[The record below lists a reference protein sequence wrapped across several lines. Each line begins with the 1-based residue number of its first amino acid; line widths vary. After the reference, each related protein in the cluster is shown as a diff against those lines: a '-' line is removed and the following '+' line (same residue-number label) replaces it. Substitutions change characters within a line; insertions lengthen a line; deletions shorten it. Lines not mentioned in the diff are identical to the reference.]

1 MNASVTMRQ
10 AGQSST
16 VVIRG
21 AHTCIHFFGTLCV
34 CVCVYIYIYIYISAD
49 LRIKSFWYNCILKLC
64 GGAYGK
70 YTFWVSNHMVGSTTK
85 IATDIGF
92 SNKGQSCRRGKK
104 SSGLSVT
111 QIVLLSCYF

>member
-1 MNASVTMRQ
+1 MLASPCDRQ
-10 AGQSST
+10 DSQARLSLEE
-16 VVIRG
+16 R
-21 AHTCIHFFGTLCV
+21 IHVYIFLAPSVCVCV
-34 CVCVYIYIYIYISAD
+34 CVCVYTYISAD